1 MAEPLK
7 EIMETLESALKNGGV
22 GIAFAGAL
30 AAESFWPA
38 SSILRAICNVI
49 VGTAISCYTAP
60 VLLVFVV
67 GLWPDLKA
75 VRAALDG
82 ALYFWLGLLGM
93 QLVPAVQLF
102 FRNRIKAAAGG

>member
-1 MAEPLK
+1 MAEPWK
-7 EIMETLESALKNGGV
+7 DIWEALENAVKNGGV

-38 SSILRAICNVI
+38 STILREICNVI

-75 VRAALDG
+75 VRG
-82 ALYFWLGLLGM
+82 ALEGAMFFWLGLLGM

-102 FRNRIKAAAGG
+102 IRNRIKAAAGG